1 MRNPYGCVVTIL
13 MPIGLPGRWVLY
25 EVEHELDIKRQR

>member
-13 MPIGLPGRWVLY
+13 MRIGFPGRWVLY
-25 EVEHELDIKRQR
+25 EVEHGLDIKRQR